1 MIESFLNEENKNK
14 IKKILHDIMWPI
26 KVYSVIILMV
36 LLLNV
41 FYVYKIYNLTKHVLL
56 KNN

>member
-36 LLLNV
+36 LLLSV

>member
-14 IKKILHDIMWPI
+14 IKKILHDILWPI
-26 KVYSVIILMV
+26 KLYALIILFV

-41 FYVYKIYNLTKHVLL
+41 FYVYKLYLL
-56 KNN
+56 KNYSVSKN

>member
-41 FYVYKIYNLTKHVLL
+41 FYVYKIYNLTKNVLL

>member
-14 IKKILHDIMWPI
+14 IKKILHDILWPI
-26 KVYSVIILMV
+26 KVYSIIILIV

-41 FYVYKIYNLTKHVLL
+41 FYVYKMYILSKHLIV
-56 KNN
+56 KI

>member
-14 IKKILHDIMWPI
+14 IKKILHDILWPI
-26 KVYSVIILMV
+26 KVYSIIILIV

-41 FYVYKIYNLTKHVLL
+41 FYVYKMYILSKHLIV

>member
-14 IKKILHDIMWPI
+14 IKKILHDILWPI
-26 KVYSVIILMV
+26 KVYSIIILIV

-41 FYVYKIYNLTKHVLL
+41 FYVYKLYIMSKHLNV
-56 KNN
+56 KI